1 MENTQHKDHWVTV
14 TTSSGMFS
22 SEYAI
27 SLKLAD
33 GQVVSFFADKELIK
47 EQKGKSLLKVTLVNK
62 NPAQHKELVL
72 LPTETF
78 ETASRWAE
86 VTME

>member
-1 MENTQHKDHWVTV
+1 MSADDGEFWIPV

-22 SEYAI
+22 SEYAV

-33 GQVVSFFADKELIK
+33 GQDVSFFVDEELIK
-47 EQKGKSLLKVTLVNK
+47 ENNGDSLLKVFLVNDD
-62 NPAQHKELVL
+62 PDQHKRLVL

-78 ETASRWAE
+78 ETASRWVE
-86 VTME
+86 VSRK